1 MITRRNTSV
10 FPASLLLVALTL
22 ISVVPNTGFRSPPRY
37 DGAGYAVLGWSLSE
51 GLGYREGSHPA
62 SPPHTHFPPV
72 YPLVLAGLYR
82 IGGTSFVA
90 AHALSVA
97 FTVAATVAFW
107 CWFRRIY
114 SFRIAILLGSALAI
128 NWTWGRTG
136 GSIQSEPLYC
146 LLSALALLAARGP
159 NANRMRRG
167 LLLGFLFAASVL
179 TRHVGVCLATA
190 IVLDMLLRRR
200 VALAVVTL
208 ITTSVCLVPWLAW
221 LHRVGRGS
229 QASLF
234 EFDGLLSLL
243 GHQLL
248 FYTRRM
254 PDQLLGP
261 FVEIATVYVNR
272 PLVATLFTGGAVA
285 FTAIVARGW
294 WRTLHFPGRRL
305 AGLVP
310 FCTLLLLLAWP
321 FTEAGRF
328 LIPLV
333 PFLLVGAL
341 EGFSGLFRRLRLR
354 HPRRRAA
361 WLILILSLPYPV
373 YAIATR
379 RAEAQRSTHRDFDAA
394 CAWITHH
401 GTTPGPILTHYPAD
415 LFWQTGRKAMET
427 GTQDP
432 RSIRRLIDQYGVAY
446 LLVDENPFT
455 NAPADPLSRFIVS
468 QSDCVRLAWGPQGAV
483 SVYRVIAP
491 AHEGQAESASPS
503 RAMP

>member
-1 MITRRNTSV
+1 MSTRRNGSV
-10 FPASLLLVALTL
+10 FPAGLLLVVLALA
-22 ISVVPNTGFRSPPRY
+22 SVIPSTGFRSPPRY

-62 SPPHTHFPPV
+62 TPPHTHFPPV

-82 IGGTSFVA
+82 TSGTSFA
-90 AHALSVA
+90 AVHALSVA
-97 FTVAATVAFW
+97 FTVAATIAFW

-114 SFRIAILLGSALAI
+114 PSRIAILLGSALAI

-146 LLSALALLAARGP
+146 LLSALALLVTRGP
-159 NANRMRRG
+159 RANRTQRG
-167 LLLGFLFAASVL
+167 LLVGFLLATSIL
-179 TRHVGVCLATA
+179 TRHVGVCLAAA
-190 IVLDMLLRRR
+190 IALDMLLRRR

-208 ITTSVCLVPWLAW
+208 ATTSACLVPWLAW
-221 LHRVGRGS
+221 LHHVGRGS

-234 EFDGLLSLL
+234 EFAGLPSLL
-243 GHQLL
+243 GHQFL
-248 FYTRRM
+248 FYTRRI

-261 FVEIATVYVNR
+261 FVEIATVYLNR
-272 PLVATLFTGGAVA
+272 PLVSTLFTSGAVA
-285 FTAIVARGW
+285 FTAIVALGW
-294 WRTLHFPGRRL
+294 WRTLHSPRRRL

-341 EGFSGLFRRLRLR
+341 EGLSGLFRRLCLK

-361 WLILILSLPYPV
+361 WLILILSLPYPL

-379 RAEAQRSTHRDFDAA
+379 RAEAQRRTHRDFDAA
-394 CAWITHH
+394 CTWIAHS

-415 LFWQTGRKAMET
+415 LFWQTGRKAMEAS
-427 GTQDP
+427 TQDP
-432 RSIRRLIDQYGVAY
+432 KSICRLIDQYGVAY
-446 LLVDENPFT
+446 LLIDENPFT

-468 QSDCVRLAWGPQGAV
+468 QSGRVRLAWGPQGAV

-491 AHEGQAESASPS
+491 VRP
-503 RAMP
+503 